1 MAAKAPTQ
9 RQLDQKIK
17 IADDK
22 IEKYRG
28 YIANLQAEKKTLQA
42 QKRKLA
48 AAAAKK
54 TTAASKTATKKKAT
68 TTSKKKTTSI
78 SKKTTTKKAAAKKA
92 EPTLLEGILDGVK
105 QAGLDPKDILESLLG
120 GK

>member
-28 YIANLQAEKKTLQA
+28 YIANLQAEKKTL
-42 QKRKLA
+42 
-48 AAAAKK
+48 
-54 TTAASKTATKKKAT
+54 
-68 TTSKKKTTSI
+68 
-78 SKKTTTKKAAAKKA
+78 
-92 EPTLLEGILDGVK
+92 
-105 QAGLDPKDILESLLG
+105 
-120 GK
+120 